1 MSFYL
6 NIAEGWSRK
15 SITERKRFFEI
26 ARGSIIEID
35 AVLDLCIEL
44 NYGKNENL
52 QSLGEYMQRTF
63 SMLTRMING

>member
-1 MSFYL
+1 MSVYL
-6 NIAEGWSRK
+6 NIAEGCSRK

-26 ARGSIIEID
+26 SRGSIIEID